1 MVAEETVVEDDLLSS
16 CSVADEEIV
25 VAVVDELLLGGPGVL
40 RVDVVLVVFVVVVL
54 DLVVEENGQGKPG
67 VVDLLEEDVTF
78 ATVVTLADSIRNT
91 DVVDRD
97 AELVEEDCVELVDLW
112 RIILSVERV
121 VTRHRES
128 FAGRVSELSNWQPIG
143 T

>member
-1 MVAEETVVEDDLLSS
+1 MVAEETVVKEDLVSS
-16 CSVADEEIV
+16 CSVADEEIL
-25 VAVVDELLLGGPGVL
+25 VAVVDELLLGGPGVVG
-40 RVDVVLVVFVVVVL
+40 VDVVLVVFVVVVL
-54 DLVVEENGQGKPG
+54 DLVVEENGKPG
-67 VVDLLEEDVTF
+67 VVNLVEEDVTF
-78 ATVVTLADSIRNT
+78 ATVVTLADSLRNT

-128 FAGRVSELSNWQPIG
+128 FAGRVSELSN
-143 T
+143 

>member
-1 MVAEETVVEDDLLSS
+1 VVAEETVVKEDLVSS
-16 CSVADEEIV
+16 CSVADEEIL
-25 VAVVDELLLGGPGVL
+25 VAVVDELLLGGPGVVG
-40 RVDVVLVVFVVVVL
+40 VDVVLVVFVVVVL
-54 DLVVEENGQGKPG
+54 DLVVEENGKPG
-67 VVDLLEEDVTF
+67 VVNLVEEDVTF
-78 ATVVTLADSIRNT
+78 ATVVTLADSLRNT

-128 FAGRVSELSNWQPIG
+128 FAGRVSELSN
-143 T
+143 